1 MSEVDWKQVQTDDF
15 RVPGH
20 LSLADL
26 TEELTVMLGDPD
38 PARRDG
44 TAYPTLATWVARGV
58 YDDLLPGL
66 GDGMVAGLAAGIGE
80 VGTDSV
86 FRRSFSALVLA
97 ECIRRDNERP
107 LVLGGK
113 VLQWG
118 DAIATWL
125 LREKDLRGF
134 VPGKGWAH
142 AVAHGADALAVLAG
156 SPHLQQPELTVILD
170 VIADRLLLPAS
181 EALTHGEPDRLVQP
195 TLTVMRRG
203 SVPHQRPGAVGQPD
217 RRERLHLGVGRR
229 GRRRPLVGRRQRPG
243 VPALALPA
251 ARPRQPAA
259 DDAGRPHAGARRRA
273 PLDEPPVPAPPL
285 TAGLPSGGMSDT
297 EAAPDAPA
305 TPDVPEGHLA
315 GHAGVLAVAAARA
328 HGVETMFTLSGAHVF
343 PMYDGAV
350 TADPPMRLLDVRHE
364 QTAAFAAEATGKL
377 TRVPG
382 LAVLTAGPGVTNGVS
397 AIAQAQFAGSPMVV
411 VGGRAPQNRWGT
423 GSLQELDQPPI
434 VASVSK
440 HAATLPT
447 AGDVLGG
454 MDEAFRLA
462 GSSHRGP
469 VFVDVPMDEFF
480 ATSSGPAP
488 VGGPVRSADPDPDD
502 VARIARLLAGASR
515 PVVVLGTDV
524 WADRAEEAALRFVES
539 AGVPAITNGMG
550 RGVVPGG
557 HPLLVTKARGKAL
570 KEPDLVVVVGTPLDF
585 RLGYGVFGEAQV
597 VHVADS
603 PGQVSSHA
611 SLAASASGDLTAFF
625 DGLLAALERGSKPSW
640 GPWVADLQDT
650 VAAAAERDRALLTA
664 EADPIHPAR
673 IYGELVPRLAEDSVV
688 IGDGGDFVSFAGKF
702 VEPKRPG
709 GWLDPG
715 PYGCLGAGLGAAIAA
730 RIARPSS
737 QVVLLLGDGAA
748 GFSLMDV
755 DTLVR
760 HDLPVVMVM
769 GNNSAWGLEKGPM
782 QMLYGYDV
790 AADLAPR
797 TAYDEVVR
805 ALGGAGETVTD
816 PRDIGPAIDR
826 AFDASVPYLVN
837 VITDVDA
844 AYPRSTFGI

>member
-1 MSEVDWKQVQTDDF
+1 MTEAKTSATD
-15 RVPGH
+15 
-20 LSLADL
+20 
-26 TEELTVMLGDPD
+26 
-38 PARRDG
+38 
-44 TAYPTLATWVARGV
+44 PTT
-58 YDDLLPGL
+58 
-66 GDGMVAGLAAGIGE
+66 
-80 VGTDSV
+80 TDS
-86 FRRSFSALVLA
+86 
-97 ECIRRDNERP
+97 DP
-107 LVLGGK
+107 GGIS
-113 VLQWG
+113 G
-118 DAIATWL
+118 
-125 LREKDLRGF
+125 
-134 VPGKGWAH
+134 H
-142 AVAHGADALAVLAG
+142 
-156 SPHLQQPELTVILD
+156 S
-170 VIADRLLLPAS
+170 
-181 EALTHGEPDRLVQP
+181 GE
-195 TLTVMRRG
+195 
-203 SVPHQRPGAVGQPD
+203 
-217 RRERLHLGVGRR
+217 
-229 GRRRPLVGRRQRPG
+229 
-243 VPALALPA
+243 
-251 ARPRQPAA
+251 
-259 DDAGRPHAGARRRA
+259 
-273 PLDEPPVPAPPL
+273 
-285 TAGLPSGGMSDT
+285 
-297 EAAPDAPA
+297 
-305 TPDVPEGHLA
+305 
-315 GHAGVLAVAAARA
+315 LAVAVARA

-350 TADPPMRLLDVRHE
+350 KAQPPMRLLDVRHE

-411 VGGRAPQNRWGT
+411 VGGRAPANRWGS

-440 HAATLPT
+440 LARTLPT

-454 MDEAFRLA
+454 MDEAFHAA

-480 ATSSGPAP
+480 NSSSGPAP
-488 VGGPVRSADPDPDD
+488 VAGSTRGADPDTDA
-502 VARIARLLAGASR
+502 VARIATLLAGASR
-515 PVVVLGTDV
+515 PVLILGTDV
-524 WADRAEEAALRFVES
+524 WADRAEEAALRFVE
-539 AGVPAITNGMG
+539 AVGVPTITNGMG

-557 HPLLVTKARGKAL
+557 HPLLVTKARGQAL
-570 KEPDLVVVVGTPLDF
+570 GGSDLVIVVGTPLDF
-585 RLGYGVFGEAQV
+585 RLGYGVFGGKDGAEPAQV

-603 PGQVSSHA
+603 PGQVSTHA
-611 SLAASASGDLTAFF
+611 KLAASVSGDLTRVF
-625 DGLLAALERGSKPSW
+625 DGLQAAIERGSRPDRTR
-640 GPWVADLQDT
+640 WVAELQDAVK
-650 VAAAAERDRALLTA
+650 VATERDLALLRA

-730 RIARPSS
+730 RLARPSA

-760 HDLPVVMVM
+760 HGLPVVMVM

-790 AADLAPR
+790 VADLAPR
-797 TAYDEVVR
+797 TAYDEVVK

-816 PRDIGPAIDR
+816 PRQIGAAIDR
-826 AFDASVPYLVN
+826 AFDANVPYLVN
-837 VITDVDA
+837 VITDVEA